1 MPTICAVETQ
11 TPNAPDLVLDLLQA
25 GDRPLSGR
33 ALCRAGALLGHRE
46 TTMRVALT
54 RLLAARKI
62 RRESRGS
69 YLLHHPGATL
79 LGELR
84 AWSREASDEVAWQG
98 DWVAVHDAG
107 VPRSDKTSWRRH
119 HLALSLRG
127 FAPLAAG
134 LRIRPCNRAGGL
146 QAERQRLADLGL
158 SKQARVFLLS
168 GLDARDAKVAAGLWP
183 TKALEDGY
191 RRLSQALAQH
201 RRLLPRLPEEQALR
215 ETLLLGR
222 TAMGRLARDPML
234 PAEMMAPRHRDKLVM
249 EVRRY
254 DEAGHA
260 LWSRWME
267 AA

>member
-1 MPTICAVETQ
+1 MPTICRIEIQ
-11 TPNAPDLVLDLLQA
+11 IPNAPDLVLDLLQA
-25 GDRPLSGR
+25 GERPLSGR

-46 TTMRVALT
+46 TAMRVALT

-62 RRESRGS
+62 RREARGS
-69 YLLHHPGATL
+69 YLLHHPGAPL

-107 VPRSDKTSWRRH
+107 VLRSDKTAWRRH
-119 HLALSLRG
+119 HLALALRG

-134 LRIRPCNRAGGL
+134 LQVRPCNRAGGL
-146 QAERQRLADLGL
+146 QAERTRLADLGL
-158 SKQARVFLLS
+158 SKHARVFLLS
-168 GLDARDAKVAAGLWP
+168 GLDERDAEVAAGLWP
-183 TKALEDGY
+183 TQALDESY
-191 RRLSQALAQH
+191 RRLSQALAEH
-201 RRLLPRLPEEQALR
+201 RRLLPRLPAEQALR
-215 ETLLLGR
+215 ESLLLGR
-222 TAMGRLARDPML
+222 TAMGQLARDPML
-234 PAEMMAPRHRDKLVM
+234 PADMMAPRHRDKLVV

-254 DEAGHA
+254 DEAGYA